1 MYFYVENQVHANT
14 KNINMYSQNV
24 FLQNVINKNHTDFK
38 VNLKKYLAYAGSWVH
53 F

>member
-1 MYFYVENQVHANT
+1 MRKIKYMPIQ

-53 F
+53 